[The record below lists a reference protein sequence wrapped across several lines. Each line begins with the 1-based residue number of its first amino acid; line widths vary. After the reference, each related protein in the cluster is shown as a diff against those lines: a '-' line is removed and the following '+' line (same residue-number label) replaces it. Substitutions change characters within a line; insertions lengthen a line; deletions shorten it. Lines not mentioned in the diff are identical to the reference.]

1 MSPRP
6 LDSARNADIRA
17 SFEAL
22 QRAARRARE
31 VARQT
36 GTPLVIGEDGR
47 VRLIDLPP
55 DSASARAHE
64 PAASYGKDA

>member
-6 LDSARNADIRA
+6 LDSARNADIPA

-22 QRAARRARE
+22 KRAAQRARE

-36 GTPLVIGEDGR
+36 GTAPVIGEDGH
-47 VRLIDLPP
+47 VRLIAPP
-55 DSASARAHE
+55 PESAAARVNE
-64 PAASYGKDA
+64 PSSHYGEDA